1 LRWSVMLVIYSI
13 VNLLSRDW
21 FCAWSLG
28 NIAFEDMLCIT
39 CIPEYY
45 GILHAH
51 HILLVDDNFTWLII
65 LTDPSSSCRG
75 WCF

>member
-1 LRWSVMLVIYSI
+1 MISNAG
-13 VNLLSRDW
+13 NLFNSQFAIKGLIL
-21 FCAWSLG
+21 CLIIG

-51 HILLVDDNFTWLII
+51 YILVDDNFTWLII